1 MYCTH
6 WATQDVAYMCNGKPK
21 HFNADYK
28 IIYAVGDFLAPGES
42 VKYVVAVLSYT
53 RQRVQVLN

>member
-6 WATQDVAYMCNGKPK
+6 WATHDVAYMCNGKPK

-28 IIYAVGDFLAPGES
+28 IINAVGDFLAPGES

-53 RQRVQVLN
+53 RP